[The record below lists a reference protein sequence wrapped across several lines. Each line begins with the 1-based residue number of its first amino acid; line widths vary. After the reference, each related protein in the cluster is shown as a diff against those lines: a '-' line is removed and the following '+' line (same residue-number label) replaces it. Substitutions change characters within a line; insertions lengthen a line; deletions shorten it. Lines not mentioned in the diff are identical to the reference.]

1 MQMFAKKKTQL
12 SAHLLAIAAIVLSPA
27 AANAATAGDISP
39 VQVLNTSPVYG
50 DGQSFHTCNV
60 VNVST
65 ATISVVVELINSNGG
80 VLTSETLG
88 IGPGTSREL
97 SFSGGG
103 YTGFARCRFTLNY
116 SATTIRANVATFHS
130 PDGGTTF
137 QTYAFSEAR

>member
-1 MQMFAKKKTQL
+1 MFAKKKTQL

-80 VLTSETLG
+80 VLISKTLSVSAG
-88 IGPGTSREL
+88 NSLEL
-97 SFSGGG
+97 TNNGVG
-103 YTGFARCRFTLNY
+103 YVGFARCRFTLNY

-130 PDGGTTF
+130 PDSGTTY
-137 QTYAFSEAR
+137 QTYALSEAR